1 MLIAV
6 VILSAWKIK
15 SIINRNSLAKH
26 FFNATLIAL
35 FLTPLTWVN
44 PSAMRAVQYY
54 SLFLMFLVPEV
65 FQAFKPS
72 EKNLVYYAG
81 IGLLVLLLVR
91 NNPQYLFFW
100 Q

>member
-1 MLIAV
+1 
-6 VILSAWKIK
+6 
-15 SIINRNSLAKH
+15 
-26 FFNATLIAL
+26 
-35 FLTPLTWVN
+35 
-44 PSAMRAVQYY
+44 MRAVQYY

-91 NNPQYLFFW
+91 NNPQYFILLAIIIISK
-100 Q
+100 